1 MSTNR
6 QSATFKEIRSVKDVR
21 FKDIQR
27 VSKLLSV
34 MELDYMILDIL
45 DRCKELDFNFN
56 YDKLITKD

>member
-1 MSTNR
+1 MSTNS
-6 QSATFKEIRSVKDVR
+6 QSTTFKDIRSIKDIR

-27 VSKLLSV
+27 ISKLLSV
-34 MELDYMILDIL
+34 MELDYLILDIL

>member
-34 MELDYMILDIL
+34 MELDYLILDIL

>member
-6 QSATFKEIRSVKDVR
+6 QSATFKEIRSIKDVR

-34 MELDYMILDIL
+34 MELDYLILDIL